1 MGREGNGNRNG
12 KRKGK
17 RKGQDKGK
25 GREWERE
32 REREMRIFLSG
43 SRDYSSTEDDRDSP
57 RGGEAL
63 ESEIVFF
70 PLPLPSP

>member
-25 GREWERE
+25 GREWE